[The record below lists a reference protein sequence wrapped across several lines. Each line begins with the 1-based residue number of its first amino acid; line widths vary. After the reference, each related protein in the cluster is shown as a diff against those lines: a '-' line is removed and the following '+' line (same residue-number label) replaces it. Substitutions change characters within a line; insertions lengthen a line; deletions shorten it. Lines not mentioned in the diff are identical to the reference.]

1 MKPERSFLAAR
12 PLANHCA
19 ELLGAGAGAAIQ
31 SGPDLM
37 CALAGR
43 LADVLPPRLAGLSGG
58 EPPVVQPGEV
68 EDFDTSA
75 LSGRIAPLAANCL
88 LGGEAPSQA
97 MLVSIEA
104 EAVLR
109 MIDRAFGGAGR
120 VPVPLPNTFPLTA
133 ELMIARLESVLSAAL
148 AEAVPAAAPIA
159 PLRRDS
165 SLSRLAPFP
174 PAEPLSSVTL
184 SLAEADGAA
193 WRITLAVPLALLAQ
207 WSASRPQQK
216 PEAGGVPSSRQAP
229 ADPLSGPIG
238 EVPLTLRAVLVDM
251 PMAFSALS
259 KLQPGQVIPVAVAR
273 NVPLCLAERVI
284 AHGTVG
290 AVDDRVALQISQ
302 LSR

>member
-1 MKPERSFLAAR
+1 VKPERSFLAAR

-19 ELLGAGAGAAIQ
+19 ELLCAGAGSAVQ
-31 SGPDLM
+31 SGPDLLR
-37 CALAGR
+37 ALAGR
-43 LADVLPPRLAGLSGG
+43 LADILPPRLAGLSGG
-58 EPPVVQPGEV
+58 EPPVIQPGEA
-68 EDFDTSA
+68 EECDASA

-88 LGGEAPSQA
+88 LGGQAPGQA
-97 MLVSIEA
+97 VLASIEA
-104 EAVLR
+104 EAVFR

-120 VPVPLPNTFPLTA
+120 VPEPLPATFPLTA

-148 AEAVPAAAPIA
+148 AEAVPAAAPFL
-159 PLRRDS
+159 PLRRDAS
-165 SLSRLAPFP
+165 MPRLAPFP
-174 PAEPLSSVTL
+174 AAEPLALVTL

-193 WRITLAVPLALLAQ
+193 WRITLAVPRDLLAQ
-207 WSASRPQQK
+207 WSAARPHQK
-216 PEAGGVPSSRQAP
+216 PEAGGVPSSPETP
-229 ADPLSGPIG
+229 ADPLAGPIG

-290 AVDDRVALQISQ
+290 GLDDRVALQINQ
-302 LSR
+302 LP